1 VLDACYAATT
11 TNSSKYTCV
20 LKPQISVV
28 LVVLGDG
35 RAVIAD
41 RDEPIV
47 SLFQKLGAC
56 IISGADE
63 NSLYDI
69 RTQSLANNA

>member
-1 VLDACYAATT
+1 
-11 TNSSKYTCV
+11 
-20 LKPQISVV
+20 V